1 MHRRKRKQDD
11 INSNAWMDTYADT
24 ITLLLTFFILLY
36 SFSTIDNEK
45 LKAIAYSLKSQVGGE
60 EPITIDKI
68 DKNIENLTPGIG
80 AKSEYDILVEKITK
94 LLQENGLTDL
104 VKIREEDAG
113 VILQIGDNIMFD
125 TADARLKGESK
136 KVLDVVSSLIPKIN
150 NEIMIQG
157 HTDNRPIKSSQ
168 YESNW
173 ELSTARAFAVLKYF
187 INDKHLDPKRFSA
200 TGYGEY
206 RPIVENS
213 SEENMEI
220 NRRVDILIV
229 QEREKAQ

>member
-1 MHRRKRKQDD
+1 MYRKKRKKDD
-11 INSNAWMDTYADT
+11 INSNSWMDTYADT

-45 LKAIAYSLKSQVGGE
+45 LKAVAYSLKSQVSGE
-60 EPITIDKI
+60 EPITIDET
-68 DKNIENLTPGIG
+68 DKNIDNITPGIG

-94 LLQENGLTDL
+94 LLQQNGLTDL

>member
-1 MHRRKRKQDD
+1 MYRKKRKKDD
-11 INSNAWMDTYADT
+11 INSNSWMDTYADT

-45 LKAIAYSLKSQVGGE
+45 LKAVAYSLKSQVSGE
-60 EPITIDKI
+60 EPITIDET
-68 DKNIENLTPGIG
+68 DKNIDNITPRIG

-94 LLQENGLTDL
+94 LLQQNGLTDL